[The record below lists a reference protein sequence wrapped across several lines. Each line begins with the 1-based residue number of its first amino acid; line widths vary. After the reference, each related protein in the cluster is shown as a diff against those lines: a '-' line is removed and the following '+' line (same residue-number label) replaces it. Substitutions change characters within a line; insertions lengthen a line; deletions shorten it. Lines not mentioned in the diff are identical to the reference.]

1 MWNNMQPKN
10 QACLLFLLGV
20 NWEGTK
26 EKKTKET
33 RIQEGERRWLW
44 WLKVVS
50 TMETDREK
58 QRETNSDEILMR
70 YFSVQRMR
78 RNIYTSMVR
87 GG

>member
-1 MWNNMQPKN
+1 MQPKN

-20 NWEGTK
+20 NSEGTK

-70 YFSVQRMR
+70 YFSVQRMG

>member
-1 MWNNMQPKN
+1 MQPKN

-26 EKKTKET
+26 EKTKET

-70 YFSVQRMR
+70 YFSVQRMG

>member
-1 MWNNMQPKN
+1 MQPKN

-70 YFSVQRMR
+70 YFSVQRMG

>member
-1 MWNNMQPKN
+1 MQPKN

-20 NWEGTK
+20 NWEGMK

-70 YFSVQRMR
+70 YFSVQRMG